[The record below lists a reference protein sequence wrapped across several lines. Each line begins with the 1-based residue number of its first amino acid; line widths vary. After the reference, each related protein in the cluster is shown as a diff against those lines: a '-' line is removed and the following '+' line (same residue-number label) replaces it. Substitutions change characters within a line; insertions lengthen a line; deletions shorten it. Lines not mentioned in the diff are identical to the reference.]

1 MGAATYVNISRYVN
15 LEISSS
21 SLFPTSYLINSPQ
34 LVTLFFTLMSSSMPH
49 ATSPRDLQE
58 ELDDILIQQALDPE
72 SRLDFNRELEPGEK
86 AEDAI
91 DYEDLSDDDLA
102 DDESEGPFT
111 KAGGNGMAAASVLEV
126 SGSRALD
133 QELHELANYE
143 ANEGDGFD
151 DLFGDNVTSQREDVE
166 EARRSQI
173 TTSSPSI
180 GFGIKPD
187 ENMSSQ
193 GQPRHPPEI
202 SPSQAR
208 ARQDGLV
215 STRGLSQPATST
227 AHDKLASKE
236 QQLQQE
242 LFAMSGYGSSGVD
255 YLPPPPENQEE
266 LLKSLWPKYER
277 TVVPR
282 FMELLPSKKMAYSRK
297 IPLKK
302 PKSFQP
308 TKLNLDLAKDLEKSF
323 KLPIA
328 SSRRNGDDLDQ
339 IGVISI
345 LDVTSPQGTI
355 HDAEDMGLEPE
366 SEIMKD
372 ITWQDIQIL
381 CQEWETLP
389 RKTSHPD
396 SPRKGGGLEEWSPA
410 RNHGGSLHEQPDVH
424 VSKVGASRPSS
435 QDYLTAF

>member
-1 MGAATYVNISRYVN
+1 
-15 LEISSS
+15 
-21 SLFPTSYLINSPQ
+21 
-34 LVTLFFTLMSSSMPH
+34 MSSSMPH

-72 SRLDFNRELEPGEK
+72 SRFDFNRELEPGEK

-111 KAGGNGMAAASVLEV
+111 KPAGNGTVAESVFEG
-126 SGSRALD
+126 SGSRAPD
-133 QELHELANYE
+133 QELHDLANYE
-143 ANEGDGFD
+143 SNEGDGFD
-151 DLFGDNVTSQREDVE
+151 DLFGDNVASHREDVE

-173 TTSSPSI
+173 ATSSASL
-180 GFGIKPD
+180 GLAIKP
-187 ENMSSQ
+187 EEHLLSQ
-193 GQPRHPPEI
+193 GHPRHPPEL
-202 SPSQAR
+202 SSAQVR

-215 STRGLSQPATST
+215 HNRGISQPAAST
-227 AHDKLASKE
+227 INNKLVSKE

-282 FMELLPSKKMAYSRK
+282 FMELLPPKKIVYTKKS
-297 IPLKK
+297 PPKK

-308 TKLNLDLAKDLEKSF
+308 TKLSLDLAKDLEKSF
-323 KLPIA
+323 RLPFT
-328 SSRRNGDDLDQ
+328 SSRRNGDDFDQ
-339 IGVISI
+339 ACVISVP
-345 LDVTSPQGTI
+345 DVASPQGTI
-355 HDAEDMGLEPE
+355 HDAEDMEFDQE
-366 SEIMKD
+366 SEIMKG

-389 RKTSHPD
+389 TESCHSD
-396 SPRKGGGLEEWSPA
+396 SPRKA
-410 RNHGGSLHEQPDVH
+410 GSLEKMSLPRDYAGGMNEQLDMH
-424 VSKVGASRPSS
+424 VSKVGA
-435 QDYLTAF
+435 D

>member
-1 MGAATYVNISRYVN
+1 
-15 LEISSS
+15 
-21 SLFPTSYLINSPQ
+21 
-34 LVTLFFTLMSSSMPH
+34 MPH

-72 SRLDFNRELEPGEK
+72 SRFDFNRELEPGEK

-111 KAGGNGMAAASVLEV
+111 KAAGNGATAASVFES
-126 SGSRALD
+126 SGSRAPD

-143 ANEGDGFD
+143 TNEGDGFD
-151 DLFGDNVTSQREDVE
+151 DLFGDNVTSHREDIE

-180 GFGIKPD
+180 GFATKPD
-187 ENMSSQ
+187 ENLLSQ
-193 GQPRHPPEI
+193 GQPRHPPELP
-202 SPSQAR
+202 PSQVR
-208 ARQDGLV
+208 ARQDGIV
-215 STRGLSQPATST
+215 SNRGINQPATS
-227 AHDKLASKE
+227 AVHDKLVSKE

-242 LFAMSGYGSSGVD
+242 LFAMSGYTSSGVD

-282 FMELLPSKKMAYSRK
+282 FMELLPPKKMAYSRK

-323 KLPIA
+323 RLPLA

-339 IGVISI
+339 TGVISI
-345 LDVTSPQGTI
+345 PDVTSPQGAI
-355 HDAEDMGLEPE
+355 HDAENMELDPE

-372 ITWQDIQIL
+372 VTWQDIQIL
-381 CQEWETLP
+381 CQEWETPP
-389 RKTSHPD
+389 RTSSHPG
-396 SPRKGGGLEEWSPA
+396 SPRKGGGQEEWSPP
-410 RNHGGSLHEQPDVH
+410 RNHGSSINEQPDVH
-424 VSKVGASRPSS
+424 VSKVGANCPPS
-435 QDYLTAF
+435 QDYLTTL

>member
-1 MGAATYVNISRYVN
+1 
-15 LEISSS
+15 
-21 SLFPTSYLINSPQ
+21 
-34 LVTLFFTLMSSSMPH
+34 MPH
-49 ATSPRDLQE
+49 ATSPQDLQE

-72 SRLDFNRELEPGEK
+72 SRFDFNRELEPGEK

-111 KAGGNGMAAASVLEV
+111 KPAGNGGVAASVFES
-126 SGSRALD
+126 SGSRAPG

-143 ANEGDGFD
+143 SNEGDGFD
-151 DLFGDNVTSQREDVE
+151 DLFGDNVASHKEDVE
-166 EARRSQI
+166 EPRRSQI
-173 TTSSPSI
+173 ASSSASI
-180 GFGIKPD
+180 GSAIKSD
-187 ENMSSQ
+187 ENLLSQ
-193 GQPRHPPEI
+193 GNPRHPPEL
-202 SPSQAR
+202 PPAQVR

-215 STRGLSQPATST
+215 PTRGSTQPPTST
-227 AHDKLASKE
+227 VQDKLISKE

-282 FMELLPSKKMAYSRK
+282 FMELLPPKKIAYSRK

-308 TKLNLDLAKDLEKSF
+308 TKLSLDLAKDLEKSF
-323 KLPIA
+323 RLPLT

-339 IGVISI
+339 TCVISI
-345 LDVTSPQGTI
+345 PDIASPQGTI
-355 HDAEDMGLEPE
+355 HDAEDMELDPE

-381 CQEWETLP
+381 CQDWETLP
-389 RKTSHPD
+389 RMSSYSD
-396 SPRKGGGLEEWSPA
+396 SPPKGGGLEKMSPP
-410 RNHGGSLHEQPDVH
+410 RYHGGSINEQLDVH
-424 VSKVGASRPSS
+424 VSKVGATCPPS
-435 QDYLTAF
+435 QGYLTAF